1 MTIGYNIKELP
12 QILELPQA
20 DKQDSQSN
28 CFSETDGK
36 PCDLFGYSI
45 SLADQGTYIGSPGK
59 DKGKGAV
66 YTCAQSDTQLRTEC
80 TKMTKDN
87 PDKGTV

>member
-45 SLADQGTYIGSPGK
+45 SLAEQGTYIIGSPGK

-66 YTCAQSDTQLRTEC
+66 YTCQKLGTEKIQC
-80 TKMTKDN
+80 TKMDKDN
-87 PDKGTV
+87 PDKGKV